1 MLKKCVSGLAML
13 CLLLAGTFAMSADA
27 DPAAKFKEGKL
38 NLNLATMEDLI
49 KVPGLNQKLAEKILD
64 ARKKTSEF
72 VDLEELKDIEGIDDA
87 LFRKLKN
94 HVFVEPAAGCNC

>member
-1 MLKKCVSGLAML
+1 MLKKCFACLVALAL
-13 CLLLAGTFAMSADA
+13 VLAGTLAFSAEA
-27 DPAAKFKEGKL
+27 DPAAKFKDGKL
-38 NLNLATMEDLI
+38 NLNLATMEDLL
-49 KVPGLNQKLAEKILD
+49 KVPGLDKKLAERILE
-64 ARKKTSEF
+64 ARKKTTEF